1 MRKQR
6 GSTAVSL
13 ISCVVWV
20 LAAVLLASGPLAAA
34 EDLKTEGTQDDG
46 EWLSRTQKVLLLNA
60 GGVAAIMAYGL
71 LNWDYGQ
78 DRFNFRSEHWFQR
91 DSEDGGMDKL
101 GHFWSSYTFSHGL
114 AWVYRHWGFNERDAN
129 LYGAASSLGLQTA
142 MEIADGFSN
151 YGVSYEDL
159 LMNALGAGVGYLWGR
174 YPSLKSKIDF
184 RMEYIPGFD
193 SDDLD
198 PFTNYEQQ
206 KYLVAVK
213 AEGFELLRQPVI
225 EYLELHAGYYT
236 RNFEGYRESDKNDDR
251 QRYGFVGIGI
261 NVTKI
266 LKKFVD
272 VSVFDYI
279 QLPYTSINFEYRFDD
294 R

>member
-1 MRKQR
+1 MEKFGKTWRVAALM
-6 GSTAVSL
+6 TA
-13 ISCVVWV
+13 
-20 LAAVLLASGPLAAA
+20 AALLFASPLAAA
-34 EDLKTEGTQDDG
+34 EGQKTEGTQEDG
-46 EWLSRTQKVLLLNA
+46 EWLSRTQKVVLLNA
-60 GGVAAIMAYGL
+60 GGVAAIMVYGL

-78 DRFNFRSEHWFQR
+78 DSFNFRNEHWFQR
-91 DSEDGGMDKL
+91 DTEDGGMDKL
-101 GHFWSSYTFSHGL
+101 GHFWSSYALSHLL
-114 AWVYRHWGFNERDAN
+114 AAGYHRWGFTQSEAN

-159 LMNALGAGVGYLWGR
+159 LMNAFGAGVGYLWGR
-174 YPSLKSKIDF
+174 YPNLKSKIDF

-206 KYLVAVK
+206 KFLVAVK
-213 AEGFELLRQPVI
+213 ADGFDLLRRPVI
-225 EYLELHAGYYT
+225 EYLELHAGYYA
-236 RNFEGYRESDKNDDR
+236 RNYEGYSAIDRDDDR
-251 QRYGFVGIGI
+251 QRHGFVGLGI

-266 LKKFVD
+266 LKNFLD
-272 VSVFDYI
+272 ITVFDYI
-279 QLPYTSINFEYRFDD
+279 QLPYTSINLEYRFDD